1 MTNGFKLSP
10 WINNGSRVNSKTRPQ
25 SIPTH
30 NERDRRV
37 DSRLLQERAL
47 VIALLFLTY
56 LILHESLSSCG
67 VEQEGH
73 RRIPTVDHT
82 GEELSVVG
90 IRRCRSMPWTAN
102 KEFSE
107 KNTYVQNISEYLLR
121 ILQSSGEFFHPCI
134 IHTNIYMYKVG
145 TQKHYQ
151 WQHYYFLTFVQKWCA
166 YHFRLSASKKFRNLI
181 TFILQYACT
190 LYHYLHK

>member
-1 MTNGFKLSP
+1 MYLFCLGTVTPPLPNWQPNNIICQFCSKQKVENLIWQMLTNKTWQNGFKLSP

-82 GEELSVVG
+82 GERNYQSWVSDDAGVCHEQRIKNSVKKTHMYK
-90 IRRCRSMPWTAN
+90 IYP
-102 KEFSE
+102 
-107 KNTYVQNISEYLLR
+107 
-121 ILQSSGEFFHPCI
+121 
-134 IHTNIYMYKVG
+134 NIY
-145 TQKHYQ
+145 
-151 WQHYYFLTFVQKWCA
+151 
-166 YHFRLSASKKFRNLI
+166 
-181 TFILQYACT
+181 
-190 LYHYLHK
+190 